1 MTSIVIPDHIKP
13 ADGRF
18 GSGPSKVRPEH
29 ATALAAAAELGTS
42 HRQQPVRAVV
52 RRIREGLAGLFPI
65 PNDSVIALGN
75 GGSSAFWDAA
85 AFCLVRE
92 KTQHLSFGEFSSKF
106 ASVTSRAPWLATPTI
121 VSSAPGTHPL
131 PKAEDGVDAY
141 ALTHNETS
149 TGVCMEIRRPAG
161 ADPGS
166 LVLAD
171 ATSAAGALPVDLAEA
186 DAYYFAPQKV
196 FGADGGLWLAVLSA
210 AALVRI
216 EEIAASGRYI
226 PDFLNLKIA
235 VDNSVKDQ
243 TYNTPAVS
251 SLVLMAGQVDWILAN
266 GGLPWAAARTARSAR
281 ALYDWAEKSG
291 YATPFVANAAERSP
305 VVGTIDFADEV
316 SADAVAAV
324 LRENGIVDTESYRK
338 LGRNQLRIGMYPAVD
353 PDDVAALTECIDYVA
368 QRLALRDRRS
378 RRRPSSRRPSW
389 RPSWRHCL
397 ADDRPDDHHQH
408 EQRQDHRQQPARCG
422 IHENRVRC
430 WPGWTTPRTRSAR
443 EAG

>member
-1 MTSIVIPDHIKP
+1 VTSIVIPDHIKP

-29 ATALAAAAELGTS
+29 AAALAAAAELGTS
-42 HRQQPVRAVV
+42 HRQAPVRAVV
-52 RRIREGLAGLFPI
+52 RRIREGLAGLFSI

-92 KTQHLSFGEFSSKF
+92 KAQHLSFGEFSAKF
-106 ASVTSRAPWLATPTI
+106 ASVTSRAPWLAAPTI
-121 VSSAPGTHPL
+121 LSSAPGTHPL

-141 ALTHNETS
+141 ALTNNETS

-161 ADPGS
+161 AGSGS

-210 AALVRI
+210 AALDRI

-251 SLVLMAGQVDWILAN
+251 SLVLMAEQVDWLLAN
-266 GGLPWAAARTARSAR
+266 GGLRWSGARSAR
-281 ALYDWAEKSG
+281 SATILYDWAEKSD
-291 YATPFVANAAERSP
+291 YATPFVANPAERSP

-316 SADAVAAV
+316 SADAVATV
-324 LRENGIVDTESYRK
+324 LRQNGIVDTESYRK

-378 RRRPSSRRPSW
+378 WRQRSW
-389 RPSWRHCL
+389 RQRSWQHCL
-397 ADDRPDDHHQH
+397 ADDRSDDYHQH
-408 EQRQDHRQQPARCG
+408 EQRQDHRQQPTGCG
-422 IHENRVRC
+422 IHENRVR
-430 WPGWTTPRTRSAR
+430 R
-443 EAG
+443 